1 MAITLPNST
10 PANYSDPAITRYGLI
25 SGLNI
30 VNVHAS
36 NTFYDTFGWMPY
48 TSLSEL
54 LGDDEEST
62 NKEFRWY
69 QSHGRPMGFVTSSGV
84 VTVANG
90 APATITVGA
99 DSYSQAGT
107 KSLPA
112 LGFIFYNARTGVN
125 SRVSAVPNKATP
137 NAHTFV
143 LTPLKTTENASTL
156 AGDELLGRGFLYL
169 GEQSDTTDTVIRNID
184 RYSNYVTEIRAD
196 DTITDLADAEKIEFQ
211 INGNYSFTYKQM
223 RDTNLR
229 LMREKD
235 FLIFEGTQANNL
247 PYAEE
252 GSNGVIKQVQANG
265 INMDYATWNLATFAT
280 IDRALNSV
288 GAPKEYDILSD
299 SSAMIEMQNSIFT
312 EINNGGIVYAAPAGS
327 RGGINL
333 ERDFQ
338 SLKIYSRKYN
348 FTNYGLFDEQTV
360 YGSKGLGL
368 RNRFSLFM
376 PTGKTSSARENGS
389 TVTMPRFSVMYQ
401 RPFGMANS
409 NKWHVGE
416 SGLFASQGGTSG
428 KADRKIH
435 TIGYFGARVI
445 GAQQYMIA
453 KGN

>member
-10 PANYSDPAITRYGLI
+10 PANYSDPSVTRYGLI

-30 VNVHAS
+30 VNVHAA
-36 NTFYDTFGWMPY
+36 NTFYDTFGWTPY

-54 LGDDEEST
+54 LGDDEKAT

-69 QSHGRPMGFVTSSGV
+69 QSHGRPMGFVTASAD
-84 VTVANG
+84 VTVANS

-99 DSYSQAGT
+99 GSYSQSGT
-107 KSLPA
+107 KSLPS
-112 LGFIFYNARTGVN
+112 LGFVFHNSRTGVD
-125 SRVSAVPNKATP
+125 SRVSAVPNKTTP

-143 LTPLKTTENASTL
+143 LTPVVTGQNASVL
-156 AGDELLGRGFLYL
+156 AGDELLGRGFIYL
-169 GEQSDTTDTVIRNID
+169 GEQSDKTETIIRNID
-184 RYSNYVTEIRAD
+184 RYSNFCTEIRAD
-196 DTITDLADAEKIEFQ
+196 DTIGDLADAEKIEFQ
-211 INGNYSFTYKQM
+211 INGNYSFTYKQL

-235 FLIFEGTQANNL
+235 FLIFEGTQTNNL

-265 INMDYATWNLATFAT
+265 INMDYSTWSLATFAT
-280 IDRALNSV
+280 INRALNST

-299 SSAMIEMQNSIFT
+299 DSAMTEMQNSIFT
-312 EINNGGIVYAAPAGS
+312 EINNGGIVYAAASGT

-338 SLKIYSRKYN
+338 SLKIYNRKYN
-348 FTNYGLFDEQTV
+348 FSNYGLFDEQTV
-360 YGSKGLGL
+360 YGSSGLGT

-376 PTGKTSSARENGS
+376 PTGKTSSAKENGL

-401 RPFGMANS
+401 TPFGG
-409 NKWHVGE
+409 NKWHIGE
-416 SGLFASQGGTSG
+416 TGLFAPTPTST
-428 KADRKIH
+428 KAEYTH
-435 TIGYFGARVI
+435 TTIGYFGARVI
-445 GAQQYMIA
+445 GAQQYLIA